1 MELKSP
7 PGWSEPT
14 PRKATIFSGCTED
27 WFARHAC
34 GAEPAP
40 EPTPEILLRDLV
52 ERAFKS

>member
-7 PGWSEPT
+7 PGWSEPA
-14 PRKATIFSGCTED
+14 PRKTTIFSGCTED
-27 WFARHAC
+27 WFARNAC